1 MEWGIKT
8 FENDDAYDWLLDL
21 EESNDLSLLV
31 DAFEKD
37 NSDYIETPEGSN
49 ILAAAEIVLG
59 LIGNARSGLPEKAQ
73 TWIFNNKSKLKT
85 DELKEKAVKAID
97 RVLSKD
103 SELNELWSESEED
116 YQSWLNDVK
125 QLKLQIENCS

>member
-1 MEWGIKT
+1 MLEDSPNIGAGDIT
-8 FENDDAYDWLLDL
+8 LENDPRVLPFGKFLRKAKLNEFPQFVNVFLGDM
-21 EESNDLSLLV
+21 SVVGPRPLV
-31 DAFEKD
+31 KNQFDM
-37 NSDYIETPEGSN
+37 IP
-49 ILAAAEIVLG
+49 
-59 LIGNARSGLPEKAQ
+59 
-73 TWIFNNKSKLKT
+73 

>member
-59 LIGNARSGLPEKAQ
+59 LIGNARSGLPEQAQ
-73 TWIFNNKSKLKT
+73 AWIVKYKSKLEA
-85 DELKEKAVKAID
+85 DGLKEKAIIAID
-97 RVLSKD
+97 KVLSKD
-103 SELNELWSESEED
+103 SALNELWSGTEGD
-116 YQSWLNDVK
+116 YQVWLSDVK
-125 QLKLQIENCS
+125 QLKSEIENCS